1 MLKKVQPQLDVYV
14 DEPPAP
20 LGPTGRAMW
29 NAFVADRDL
38 PDELSRQL
46 LFQSCDA
53 VEQAA
58 ILAKQIEA
66 EVSAVLWSSAA

>member
-53 VEQAA
+53 VE
-58 ILAKQIEA
+58 
-66 EVSAVLWSSAA
+66 